1 MAAAPPPNTGPP
13 LTANDNAIPG
23 ISQEDKATGSVMTR
37 AGIEARPRLALMSII
52 GGFWGF
58 TIGSYLGG
66 KQTAYQYLAENAHK
80 LPTTVRGWYFY
91 HKTKNYKVMLGGIKR
106 GVRMGIPTAA
116 ICLAYGG
123 MEAALDDARKE
134 ADMFN
139 SITAGMG
146 TGVLFSAM
154 SKLFYFFFCII
165 DYTKGGL

>member
-1 MAAAPPPNTGPP
+1 MADTPPSTAGPSSTAIDNNTHV
-13 LTANDNAIPG
+13 ASE
-23 ISQEDKATGSVMTR
+23 SQITTGSTITR
-37 AGIEARPRLALMSII
+37 AGIEARPRLALMSIV

-58 TIGSYLGG
+58 AIGSYLGG

-106 GVRMGIPTAA
+106 GVRMAVPTAA

-134 ADMFN
+134 ADVFN

-146 TGVLFSAM
+146 TGVLFSAI
-154 SKLFYFFFCII
+154 SK
-165 DYTKGGL
+165 

>member
-1 MAAAPPPNTGPP
+1 
-13 LTANDNAIPG
+13 
-23 ISQEDKATGSVMTR
+23 
-37 AGIEARPRLALMSII
+37 MSII

-154 SKLFYFFFCII
+154 TKLSRSSLKRTILVGLYCGIV
-165 DYTKGGL
+165 TGGLNDLHRVVSGDTPSYVNWLKGTASGSQNSPSTA